1 MKYNRYKLELG
12 EVDRELD
19 ILKEELIE
27 KIEELWEETLKDEE
41 FLKIVEIPSNQKV
54 ELDTFHNDFVIDEY
68 QRTENRISFNVVE
81 KDASYYSSYKK
92 KLLSVKLEDGKIT
105 LEGDTEI
112 KNVLKIYK
120 FSKMGIEFIKKEAEQ
135 RFEDEISKKQRL
147 IKEIEEV
154 DEEKIEET
162 ETQTLKIKTTTEI
175 FTYKLPRK
183 DIVSFMNGLD
193 EPYMFVTLPEKDKEI
208 VLNKKDI
215 LRVECLSLIK

>member
-1 MKYNRYKLELG
+1 MKYNVYKLELG

-19 ILKEELIE
+19 ILKEELVE

>member
-1 MKYNRYKLELG
+1 MKYNIYKLELG

-193 EPYMFVTLPEKDKEI
+193 EPYMFINLPDKDKEI

>member
-1 MKYNRYKLELG
+1 MKYNIYKLELG
-12 EVDRELD
+12 EVDKELD

-193 EPYMFVTLPEKDKEI
+193 EPYMFINLPEKDKEI

>member
-1 MKYNRYKLELG
+1 MKYNIYKLEQR

-27 KIEELWEETLKDEE
+27 KIENLWEDTLKDEE
-41 FLKIVEIPSNQKV
+41 FLQIVEIPSNQKV

-105 LEGDTEI
+105 LDFLSGDTEI

-120 FSKMGIEFIKKEAEQ
+120 FSKEGIEFIKKEAEQ

-162 ETQTLKIKTTTEI
+162 ETQTLKIKTTTET
-175 FTYKLPRK
+175 FTYEVYKK
-183 DIVSFMNGLD
+183 DAISFMNSLD
-193 EPYMFVTLPEKDKEI
+193 EPYTFINLPDKDKEI
-208 VLNKKDI
+208 ALNKKDI
-215 LRVECLSLIK
+215 LRVETCS

>member
-1 MKYNRYKLELG
+1 MKYNIYKLEQR

-27 KIEELWEETLKDEE
+27 KIEKLWEDTLKDEE

-54 ELDTFHNDFVIDEY
+54 ELDNFHNDFVIDEY
-68 QRTENRISFNVVE
+68 QRTENRISFNVME

-92 KLLSVKLEDGKIT
+92 KLLSIKLEDGKMT
-105 LEGDTEI
+105 LDFLSGDTEI

-120 FSKMGIEFIKKEAEQ
+120 FSKKGIEFIKKEAEQ
-135 RFEDEISKKQRL
+135 KFEDEISEKQRL
-147 IKEIEEV
+147 VKEIEEV

-175 FTYKLPRK
+175 FTYELCRK

-193 EPYMFVTLPEKDKEI
+193 EPYMFINLPDKDKEI

-215 LRVECLSLIK
+215 LRVEACS